1 MVQVKVSFR
10 VVGKF
15 KIFTRSS
22 QFFPVFK
29 LGRAIYEVLEYSEV
43 CLLLGKLKYLFELW
57 ENLRILLSGRK
68 IFLFLNFKGLFMS
81 CWNILRFVC
90 CLVVQVKVSFWVVGK
105 FKNFWKWS
113 QNFLCFWTWKSYL
126 WALGIFWGFFV
137 VVSFWVVGKF

>member
-15 KIFTRSS
+15 KIFTRCS

-29 LGRAIYEVLEYSEV
+29 LGRAIYEVLEYSGV
-43 CLLLGKLKYLFELW
+43 CLLLGKLKYLFDLW

-90 CLVVQVKVSFWVVGK
+90 CWYKLK
-105 FKNFWKWS
+105 
-113 QNFLCFWTWKSYL
+113 YL
-126 WALGIFWGFFV
+126 FELGTN
-137 VVSFWVVGKF
+137 